1 MMSLSINTTG
11 HLQSM
16 GKCSIFRSV
25 SIRVMDELANMTFS
39 VRETEP
45 SVKPTSHHL
54 VGLTRFGRI

>member
-1 MMSLSINTTG
+1 MMSLSINTTR
-11 HLQSM
+11 HLLST
-16 GKCSIFRSV
+16 GKSSIFRSV